1 MSRRQLK
8 ISPMKETM
16 SNYFTIDTDE
26 SIERF
31 KAATTDEE
39 KHKIF
44 NDEIRTAFEKLIENL
59 IFVYKFFKFGD
70 IDTLKR
76 ECLTDLYNTLPKYDA
91 SKSNDP
97 KKETSKS
104 FSYFNMVAKNWF
116 IAKSRE
122 AAKRNKN
129 ESDLYYDLDHEKI
142 RNDPNFM
149 VSPHEE
155 FLEEKEKWLEFYK
168 AMESWRHEL
177 KKKNERQVLEAIIF
191 LMKNSELVTIYNK
204 KAVYL
209 YLRELT
215 GLTTKQIVV
224 NLKKIKG
231 LYAEWYEEYYSNG
244 ENSHEGQIRSNRRGD
259 IER

>member
-1 MSRRQLK
+1 MA
-8 ISPMKETM
+8 
-16 SNYFTIDTDE
+16 NYFTTDTDE
-26 SIERF
+26 AIELF
-31 KAATTDEE
+31 QAATTDEE
-39 KHKIF
+39 KHRIF
-44 NDEIRTAFEKLIENL
+44 NEEIRPAFEKLIENL

-70 IDTLKR
+70 VDTLKR
-76 ECLTDLYNTLPKYDA
+76 ECLTDLYNTIGKYDVT
-91 SKSNDP
+91 KSNDP

-122 AAKRNKN
+122 AAKKSRN
-129 ESDLYYDLDHEKI
+129 ESDLFYDLDHENV

-149 VSPHEE
+149 IAPHEE
-155 FLEEKEKWLEFYK
+155 AVEEKEKWLEFYK
-168 AMESWRHEL
+168 AMDSWRDEL
-177 KKKNERQVLEAIIF
+177 TKKNERQVLEAIIF

-224 NLKKIKG
+224 NLKKIKV
-231 LYAEWYEEYYSNG
+231 LYAEWYQMYHTNG
-244 ENSHEGQIRSNRRGD
+244 ENADEEGTVRRGD
-259 IER
+259 RERKARSC